1 MLSYN
6 LPINRDTVHLHNE
19 YSQTSCPH
27 DHGKF
32 TLVKANLTQEEIN

>member
-27 DHGKF
+27 RSWEIHIGKGQP
-32 TLVKANLTQEEIN
+32 TQEEIN